1 MTPDF
6 RLVPGGADGLPRELG
21 IVLPDFAQ
29 ESCAMSAA
37 WYAQVGF
44 VPPWTGYFAVTA
56 GIAVGGG
63 GFKEAPKDGRV
74 EIAYFTVPEFEGRG
88 FATQTARA
96 LVEIARRADRR
107 LVIAAQTLPVENAS
121 TAILRKLG
129 FRLDRPLVHPE
140 DGEVWEWLG

>member
-6 RLVPGGADGLPRELG
+6 RLVPGGADGFPREPG
-21 IVLPDFAQ
+21 IVLPDFAR

-44 VPPWTGYFAVTA
+44 VPPWAGYFAVTA

-88 FATQTARA
+88 FATRTAQA

-140 DGEVWEWLG
+140 DGEVWEWLA

>member
-1 MTPDF
+1 MDF
-6 RLVPGGADGLPRELG
+6 RLVAGGADGFPAEPDL
-21 IVLPDFAQ
+21 VLPEFAR
-29 ESCAMSAA
+29 ESCGMSAA

-44 VPPWTGYFAVTA
+44 VRPWIGYFAVTA

-88 FATQTARA
+88 FASRTARA
-96 LVEIARRADRR
+96 LVAIARREDPR
-107 LVIAAQTLPVENAS
+107 LVIAAQTLPTENAS

-129 FRLDRPLVHPE
+129 FRLDCTIDHPE
-140 DGEVWEWLG
+140 DGKVWEWLS

>member
-1 MTPDF
+1 
-6 RLVPGGADGLPRELG
+6 
-21 IVLPDFAQ
+21 
-29 ESCAMSAA
+29 MSAA
-37 WYAQVGF
+37 WYAKVGY

-88 FATQTARA
+88 FATRTASA
-96 LVEIARRADRR
+96 LVAIARLADPR
-107 LVIAAQTLPVENAS
+107 LVIAAQTLPAENAS

-129 FRLDRPLVHPE
+129 FRLDRTIDHPE
-140 DGEVWEWLG
+140 DGKVWEWQS

>member
-1 MTPDF
+1 
-6 RLVPGGADGLPRELG
+6 
-21 IVLPDFAQ
+21 
-29 ESCAMSAA
+29 MSAA
-37 WYAQVGF
+37 WYARVGF
-44 VPPWTGYFAVTA
+44 VPPWTGYFSVTA

-88 FATQTARA
+88 FGTQTARA
-96 LVEIARRADRR
+96 LVEIARRADKR

-121 TAILRKLG
+121 TAILRRLG

-140 DGEVWEWLG
+140 DGEVWEWLA